1 MVELRAMTPSELDRM
16 IEVDV
21 SEIGDIVYDYVEG
34 NLVAQSEQ
42 WQRPARTQEGWQPL
56 IDRWRGYLSQGGV
69 FLGAFDGE
77 VLAGIAVVRFNLT
90 DSQAELAGLFVSQ
103 DYRRQGIAVLL
114 TDEVVRLAREDGADE
129 LYVSATPSKS
139 AVGFYQSQG
148 FTIAVEV
155 HPALYALEPED
166 IHMVKYLQ
174 NEVS

>member
-1 MVELRAMTPSELDRM
+1 MVGIREMTSTELDRV

-42 WQRPARTQEGWQPL
+42 WQRPTRTQEGWQPL

-90 DSQAELAGLFVSQ
+90 VPQAELAGLFVSH

-114 TDEVVRLAREDGADE
+114 TDEVVHLAREDGAEE
-129 LYVSATPSKS
+129 LYVSATPSRS
-139 AVGFYQSQG
+139 AVDFYLSQG
-148 FTIAVEV
+148 FTIAQEV
-155 HPALYALEPED
+155 HPALYALEPDD
-166 IHMVKYLQ
+166 IHMVKYLV
-174 NEVS
+174 E